1 MRSRPSRKHSI
12 EDRLAAEMKRFEQ
25 QAALIPNGPPKD
37 QLLRKIRQLDTKSHL
52 KEWLSSPGLQP
63 PKYRR

>member
-1 MRSRPSRKHSI
+1 
-12 EDRLAAEMKRFEQ
+12 MKRFEQ

>member
-1 MRSRPSRKHSI
+1 MRSRPSRKYSI
-12 EDRLAAEMKRFEQ
+12 EDRLAAEMKRLEQ

-37 QLLRKIRQLDTKSHL
+37 QLLRKIRQLDTESHL